1 MVLLFQ
7 KGPDA
12 AGFSGVPLH
21 APGNPRVCIDP
32 PPFGTQCTMHA
43 VDAIR
48 ACLSLPG
55 CAAVTCPAPEPYVN
69 EDPSRRGISGPVCQ
83 ARSVPSAVAW
93 LGGLDLEAG
102 HGMCAPSGCATAF
115 LVPVPSGALHPSA
128 AAALEAAG
136 ALPALRARG
145 GGARLVAVDAAAA
158 AAPSDL
164 FGLGPRVALLEGGGG
179 GGGGG
184 AWLVKEGDP
193 ALAPTIELLAPTSA
207 PAWALL
213 PRALSVHVVA

>member
-32 PPFGTQCTMHA
+32 PPFGNQCTMHA

-48 ACLSLPG
+48 ACLSLAG

-69 EDPSRRGISGPVCQ
+69 EDPARRGISGAVCQ
-83 ARSVPSAVAW
+83 ARSVPSAAAW
-93 LGGLDLEAG
+93 LGGKDLEAG

-115 LVPVPSGALHPSA
+115 LVPVPSGALRPSA
-128 AAALEAAG
+128 AEALEAAG

-158 AAPSDL
+158 APADL
-164 FGLGPRVALLEGGGG
+164 FGLGPRVALLEGGDA
-179 GGGGG
+179 GG
-184 AWLVKEGDP
+184 AWLVREGDP
-193 ALAPTIELLAPTSA
+193 ALAQMAELLAPAGA
-207 PAWALL
+207 PAWASLA
-213 PRALSVHVVA
+213 RALSVHLL